1 MPNIEYKSLNTHQL
15 GRYGEIYALMEFLS
29 YGIDAY
35 PTEVDD
41 HGVDLVIKDKKD
53 IFHEIQVK
61 VLYKSKYV
69 FFKKEYIAEDDGR
82 FRENY
87 HICLILMKDGLEPQ
101 LYLIPTKAWEYNEDK
116 LFVTRSYEYGI
127 NIAKKHLPK
136 LEQYLFAKRVKA
148 FLGGQDETC

>member
-87 HICLILMKDGLEPQ
+87 HICLIQYNNVILLIH
-101 LYLIPTKAWEYNEDK
+101 YL
-116 LFVTRSYEYGI
+116 
-127 NIAKKHLPK
+127 
-136 LEQYLFAKRVKA
+136 
-148 FLGGQDETC
+148 C